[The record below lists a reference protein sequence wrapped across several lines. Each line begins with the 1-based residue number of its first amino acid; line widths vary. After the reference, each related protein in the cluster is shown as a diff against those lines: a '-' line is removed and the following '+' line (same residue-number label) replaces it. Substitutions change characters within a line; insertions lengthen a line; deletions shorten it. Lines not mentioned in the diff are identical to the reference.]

1 MGRMNKLL
9 VFAMCDL
16 RCALPLSDV
25 ERILHAVEIK
35 PLPKAPEIVMG
46 VINLKGRIFPVLN
59 LRKFFCLP
67 ETGITLHDQIIIAH
81 TASHPIAI
89 LVDNVLGIF
98 EYNEP
103 DIMTPEALFPGIE
116 CLEGVAKLGDGIIYI
131 YSLDRL
137 LSPQE
142 KSGIEHLLSP
152 AVPVPEVEEG

>member
-1 MGRMNKLL
+1 MSEMNKLL

-16 RCALPLSDV
+16 RCGLPLSNV

-46 VINLKGRIFPVLN
+46 LINLKGRIIPVLN

-67 ETGITLHDQIIIAH
+67 ETGITLNDHIIIAH
-81 TASHPIAI
+81 TTSRPIAI
-89 LVDNVLGIF
+89 LVDNVLGVS
-98 EYNEP
+98 EYNEW
-103 DIMTPEALFPGIE
+103 DILTPEALFPGIE

-137 LSPQE
+137 LSSQE
-142 KSGIEHLLSP
+142 KSGIERLLSP
-152 AVPVPEVEEG
+152 AVSAPEVEEG